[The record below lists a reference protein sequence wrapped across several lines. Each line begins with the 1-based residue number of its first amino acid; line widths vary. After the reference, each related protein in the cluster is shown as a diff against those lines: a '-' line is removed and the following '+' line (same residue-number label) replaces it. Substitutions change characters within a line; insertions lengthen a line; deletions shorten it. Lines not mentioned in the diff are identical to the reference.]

1 MKDKSKKTVL
11 IIDDS
16 RAVTETLSAIFTMKG
31 YEVISARN
39 WVEGV
44 EFAKR
49 HKPNLILLDLML
61 PKLSGFDVC
70 KIIRSDNSIWKTPI
84 VVISTLGGDP
94 EKVDR
99 AKSMGVDHF
108 ISKPYDIEKIVEE
121 SLKFIR

>member
-39 WVEGV
+39 GVEGV